1 MPLEIV
7 VDTGKRRGV
16 IDVKNLQKLDEFEQ
30 FLDSLKPISKPVS
43 IVSFVKASKQAFYNN
58 NPARYSLPDNR
69 ERNFILPYLKGQSDA
84 SGLFN
89 AFVDSTLQTMR
100 ISLQVADVGSDKMD
114 SLINQVIE
122 PRIDSIFQ
130 DTDMTLKITGTTPL
144 FIKGNSFLISN
155 LKGSLLLAFVLIAIT
170 MGFLFANV
178 RMILIAL
185 IPNLIPMLITAS
197 LMGYFGVPLK
207 PSTVLIFSIAFG
219 ISVDYSIHFLAKYR
233 QELHAKK
240 YFIPVAVSSSIM
252 EVGKSMVY
260 TSIVLLAGFIIFT
273 FSSFGGTIALGLLTS
288 VTLFISMF
296 TNMILLP
303 SLIMT
308 FDRRKAETDTALLID
323 QVDPDFYLETE
334 DEEIDLDKIKIHN
347 RHPSAE

>member
-1 MPLEIV
+1 
-7 VDTGKRRGV
+7 
-16 IDVKNLQKLDEFEQ
+16 
-30 FLDSLKPISKPVS
+30 
-43 IVSFVKASKQAFYNN
+43 
-58 NPARYSLPDNR
+58 
-69 ERNFILPYLKGQSDA
+69 
-84 SGLFN
+84 
-89 AFVDSTLQTMR
+89 
-100 ISLQVADVGSDKMD
+100 
-114 SLINQVIE
+114 
-122 PRIDSIFQ
+122 
-130 DTDMTLKITGTTPL
+130 MTLKITGTTPL

-233 QELHAKK
+233 QELITKK

-303 SLIMT
+303 SLILT

-323 QVDPDFYLETE
+323 QVDPDFYLESE